1 MLFVIEVEIYPLAT
15 TMKSNKMD
23 SFCALL
29 VRFFRDTDRV
39 SPILSI
45 DTHGLI
51 LARFQVVHWIWFH
64 KSQEQIKVK
73 SNKVKFFSFQAN
85 KSQEQ

>member
-1 MLFVIEVEIYPLAT
+1 MLFVIEVEIYPPAT

-23 SFCALL
+23 SFCTVL
-29 VRFFRDTDRV
+29 VWFFWDTDRV
-39 SPILSI
+39 SPIVLL

-51 LARFQVVHWIWFH
+51 LARFQVMHWIWFH

-73 SNKVKFFSFQAN
+73 SNKVKFSSFQAN